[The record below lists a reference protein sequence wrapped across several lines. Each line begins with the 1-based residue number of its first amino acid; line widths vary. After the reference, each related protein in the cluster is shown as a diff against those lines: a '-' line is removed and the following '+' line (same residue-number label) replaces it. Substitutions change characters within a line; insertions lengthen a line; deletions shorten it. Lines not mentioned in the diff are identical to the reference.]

1 MKTLSIYAAIFFSI
15 FATNFS
21 FAQKSTVLNHNAT
34 IKVWGVCESCKN
46 RIESAALSAGALKA
60 NWDEKTHILALN
72 YNGAKTSSEK
82 IQKAIAAA
90 GHDTQYFTA
99 DDIAYNKLPA
109 CCQYE
114 RKDMSKV
121 ASSNCCSMDNC
132 TGMKDD
138 CMGMACCNGKA
149 CKKS

>member
-1 MKTLSIYAAIFFSI
+1 MKTLSIYATILFSI

-21 FAQKSTVLNHNAT
+21 FAQKSTVLNHNSS

-46 RIESAALSAGALKA
+46 RIESAALFAGTLKA
-60 NWDEKTHILALN
+60 NWDEQTHILALN
-72 YNGAKTSSEK
+72 YDGAKTSSEK

-90 GHDTQYFTA
+90 GHDTQDFTA
-99 DDIAYNKLPA
+99 DDIAYNKLPG
-109 CCQYE
+109 CCKYE

-121 ASSNCCSMDNC
+121 AALNCCSMDNC
-132 TGMKDD
+132 AAMKGD
-138 CMGMACCNGKA
+138 CKGMACCNGKA